1 MIQITAR
8 HWVLASAV
16 ALLLHAGL
24 AAALLWL
31 PPERGAVRSGVGG
44 IEVALGPAGGAPG
57 SASTDD
63 RDLPEAE
70 PAGVPEETSAVIPD
84 EEAEILPDP
93 VPVDTE
99 TADDVVE
106 TVEAEPVP
114 VMDFSE
120 SADVPVEPEEVAAVQ
135 PVDVVE
141 TAPSELPVEARPVVI
156 PPRPSR
162 KPAPLQSAPPQP
174 APAVPVA
181 QARTAERT
189 IEQATR
195 PVGLP
200 TETRTDVAMPAGSE
214 GKSGTKE
221 TRDAGSG
228 SGGSAGGS
236 PAAVTDYMAELL
248 AWLQRHKE
256 YPRRAK
262 RRQQQG
268 TALLYLV
275 MDREGQVLEYRIQES
290 SGHRLLDQEVTA
302 MIERA
307 RPLPGMPDEMPGAQL
322 ELVVPVEF
330 FLR

>member
-1 MIQITAR
+1 MIRITAR

-16 ALLLHAGL
+16 ALLLHAAL

-70 PAGVPEETSAVIPD
+70 PAGVPEEASDVVPD

-93 VPVDTE
+93 VPVNTE
-99 TADDVVE
+99 TADDVVDA
-106 TVEAEPVP
+106 VEAEPVP
-114 VMDFSE
+114 VMEVAE
-120 SADVPVEPEEVAAVQ
+120 SPDVPVEPAEVATVQ
-135 PVDVVE
+135 PVDLVE
-141 TAPSELPVEARPVVI
+141 TASSEPPVEARSVVI
-156 PPRPSR
+156 PPRPNR
-162 KPAPLQSAPPQP
+162 KPAPPEAVQP
-174 APAVPVA
+174 VPAEAVPVE
-181 QARTAERT
+181 QTRTVERAS
-189 IEQATR
+189 EQAAR
-195 PVGLP
+195 PVGSLS
-200 TETRTDVAMPAGSE
+200 ETRTDVAMPAGSE

-221 TRDAGSG
+221 TRNAGSG

-290 SGHRLLDQEVTA
+290 SGYRLLDQEVTA

-307 RPLPGMPDEMPGAQL
+307 RPLPEMPDEMPGAQL

>member
-1 MIQITAR
+1 MQITAR
-8 HWVLASAV
+8 HWILASAV
-16 ALLLHAGL
+16 ALLLHATL

-70 PAGVPEETSAVIPD
+70 PAGVPDEVSDVIP
-84 EEAEILPDP
+84 EEEVEIVPDS

-99 TADDVVE
+99 TADDVTE
-106 TVEAEPVP
+106 AIEAEPVP
-114 VMDFSE
+114 VLDVSE
-120 SADVPVEPEEVAAVQ
+120 SADVPVEPEEVATIQ
-135 PVDVVE
+135 PVDLVE
-141 TAPSELPVEARPVVI
+141 TAPSEPPVEARPVVI

-162 KPAPLQSAPPQP
+162 KPSPPQQRAEA
-174 APAVPVA
+174 APAVQPP
-181 QARTAERT
+181 T
-189 IEQATR
+189 IERVSEQAAR
-195 PVGLP
+195 PVGSP
-200 TETRTDVAMPAGSE
+200 AETRSDVAMPAGSE

-221 TRDAGSG
+221 TRNAGSG
-228 SGGSAGGS
+228 KGGSAGGS

-307 RPLPGMPDEMPGAQL
+307 RPLPQMPDEMPGAQL